1 MLIISLKM
9 CCFLYLCISE
19 FNKIISINMSQ
30 YFSNDIGQIKM
41 TQVQYLSITICFL
54 MSVLDGMDVLVVSY
68 CAPAIAEDLNLGP
81 KTLGIV
87 FSAGLIGM
95 AIGAIFLAPFAD
107 RFGRKKLMLA
117 SAFIMGLSVLLT
129 AFSETPM
136 QLIIMRLISGLGIG
150 CMLATT
156 ATLTSENVLNNSK
169 DFWVS
174 LVISGYPVG
183 AVISGYIAAAV
194 IPYYGW
200 ESMFILAGLTTIF
213 TVPLIFFFLSES
225 PQFYLKKQPHGA
237 LEKVNRVLIKMNFK
251 PLESLPKVE
260 LNTNKNPQVSKLFS
274 DNYKTS
280 TLQLWAA
287 LFFSFGCLYFLISWI
302 PKLATDA
309 GLSIELAIYAGT
321 IFNVGAF
328 FGIVLQ
334 GYFSSKIGLK
344 KTISTFLLV
353 TFLLMAS
360 FNFFIGTDFL
370 LLIYFL
376 LGFSLQGGF
385 VGLYAVA
392 TRLYPTEFKTTGV
405 GWAIGMGRVGGILAP
420 LIGGFFISI
429 GLSLSANFFIFSV
442 PALVASVLT
451 CCMYSKKI
459 T

>member
-1 MLIISLKM
+1 MLQ
-9 CCFLYLCISE
+9 YLS
-19 FNKIISINMSQ
+19 K
-30 YFSNDIGQIKM
+30 DDGQIKM
-41 TQVQYLSITICFL
+41 TQVQYFSIAICFL

-81 KTLGIV
+81 KTLGFV

-107 RFGRKKLMLA
+107 RFGRKKLILA

-129 AFSETPM
+129 SLSENIL
-136 QLIIMRLISGLGIG
+136 QLILMRLVSGLGIG

-183 AVISGYIAAAV
+183 AVASGYVAAAI
-194 IPYYGW
+194 IPSYGW
-200 ESMFILAGLTTIF
+200 ESMFVLAGLTTLLTI
-213 TVPLIFFFLSES
+213 PLIFFFLSES
-225 PQFYLKKQPHGA
+225 PQFYLKKQPKDA
-237 LEKVNRVLIKMNFK
+237 LAKANKILIKMNFK
-251 PLESLPKVE
+251 PLDSLPKIG
-260 LNTNKNPQVSKLFS
+260 LKANNKPLVSRLFS
-274 DNYKTS
+274 EKYKIS

-287 LFFSFGCLYFLISWI
+287 LFFAFGCLYFLISWI

-344 KTISTFLLV
+344 KTISFFLLL

-360 FNFFIGTDFL
+360 FKLFVGTDIL
-370 LLIYFL
+370 LLVYFL

-392 TRLYPTEFKTTGV
+392 ARLYPTEFKTTGV

-420 LIGGFFISI
+420 LIGGLLISI
-429 GLSLSANFFIFSV
+429 GLSLSANFFIFSI
-442 PALVASVLT
+442 PALIASGLT
-451 CCMYSKKI
+451 YYMSSKEI

>member
-1 MLIISLKM
+1 MLQ
-9 CCFLYLCISE
+9 YLS
-19 FNKIISINMSQ
+19 K
-30 YFSNDIGQIKM
+30 DDGQIKM
-41 TQVQYLSITICFL
+41 TQVQYFSIAICFL

-81 KTLGIV
+81 KTLGFV
-87 FSAGLIGM
+87 FSSGLIGM

-107 RFGRKKLMLA
+107 RFGRKKLILA
-117 SAFIMGLSVLLT
+117 SAFIMGFSVLLT
-129 AFSETPM
+129 AYSENIL
-136 QLIIMRLISGLGIG
+136 QLILMRLVSGLGIG

-183 AVISGYIAAAV
+183 AVVSGYVAAAV
-194 IPYYGW
+194 IPSYGW
-200 ESMFILAGLTTIF
+200 ESMFVFAGLTTLF
-213 TVPLIFFFLSES
+213 TIPLIFFFLSES
-225 PQFYLKKQPHGA
+225 PQFYLKKQPQGA
-237 LEKVNRVLIKMNFK
+237 LAKANKILIKMNFK
-251 PLESLPKVE
+251 PLDSLPKIG
-260 LNTNKNPQVSKLFS
+260 LKANNKPLVSQLFS
-274 DNYKTS
+274 EKYKIS

-287 LFFSFGCLYFLISWI
+287 LFFAFGCLYFLISWI
-302 PKLATDA
+302 PKLASDA

-344 KTISTFLLV
+344 KTISFFLLL

-360 FNFFIGTDFL
+360 FKLFVGTDIL
-370 LLIYFL
+370 LLVYFL

-392 TRLYPTEFKTTGV
+392 ARLYPTEFKTTGV

-420 LIGGFFISI
+420 LIGGLLISI
-429 GLSLSANFFIFSV
+429 GLSLSANFLIFSI
-442 PALVASVLT
+442 PALFASVLT
-451 CCMYSKKI
+451 YYMSSKEI

>member
-1 MLIISLKM
+1 ML
-9 CCFLYLCISE
+9 
-19 FNKIISINMSQ
+19 Q
-30 YFSNDIGQIKM
+30 YFSNDVDQMKM
-41 TQVQYLSITICFL
+41 SQVQYFSVTICFL

-68 CAPAIAEDLNLGP
+68 CAPMIAEDLSLGP
-81 KTLGIV
+81 KTLGFV

-95 AIGAIFLAPFAD
+95 AVGAIFLAPFAD
-107 RFGRKKLMLA
+107 RFGRKKLILI

-129 AFSETPM
+129 AFSETVL
-136 QLIIMRLISGLGIG
+136 QLITMRLISGLGIG

-183 AVISGYIAAAV
+183 AVVSGYISAAI
-194 IPYYGW
+194 IPSYGW
-200 ESMFILAGLTTIF
+200 ESMFVLAGLTTIL
-213 TVPLIFFFLSES
+213 TIPLIYFFLSES
-225 PQFYLKKQPHGA
+225 PHFYLKKQPHDA
-237 LEKVNRVLIKMNFK
+237 LKKANRILIKMNFK
-251 PLESLPKVE
+251 PLDSLPEVK
-260 LNTNKNPQVSKLFS
+260 LDANNTGVSKLFS
-274 DNYKTS
+274 DKYKIS

-287 LFFSFGCLYFLISWI
+287 LFFAFGCLYFLISWI

-360 FNFFIGTDFL
+360 FKFFVGTDGL
-370 LLIYFL
+370 LLVYFL
-376 LGFSLQGGF
+376 LGFTLQGGF

-392 TRLYPTEFKTTGV
+392 ARLYPTEFKTTGV

-420 LIGGFFISI
+420 LMGGLFISV
-429 GLSLSANFFIFSV
+429 GLSLSTNFFIFSI
-442 PALVASVLT
+442 PALIASMLT
-451 CCMYSKKI
+451 YYMTSKEI

>member
-1 MLIISLKM
+1 MLQ
-9 CCFLYLCISE
+9 YLS
-19 FNKIISINMSQ
+19 K
-30 YFSNDIGQIKM
+30 DDGQIKM
-41 TQVQYLSITICFL
+41 TQVQYFSIAICFL

-81 KTLGIV
+81 KTLGFV

-95 AIGAIFLAPFAD
+95 AIGAVFLAPFAD
-107 RFGRKKLMLA
+107 KFGRKKLILA

-129 AFSETPM
+129 SLSENIL
-136 QLIIMRLISGLGIG
+136 QLILMRLVSGLGIG

-183 AVISGYIAAAV
+183 AVASGYVAAAI
-194 IPYYGW
+194 IPSYGW
-200 ESMFILAGLTTIF
+200 ESMFVLAGLTTLL
-213 TVPLIFFFLSES
+213 TTPLIFFFLSES
-225 PQFYLKKQPHGA
+225 PQFYLKKQPKDA
-237 LEKVNRVLIKMNFK
+237 LAKANKILIKMNFK
-251 PLESLPKVE
+251 PLDSLPKIG
-260 LNTNKNPQVSKLFS
+260 LKANNKPLVSRLFS
-274 DNYKTS
+274 EKYKIS

-287 LFFSFGCLYFLISWI
+287 LFFAFGCLYFLISWI

-344 KTISTFLLV
+344 KTISFFLLL

-360 FNFFIGTDFL
+360 FKLFVGTDIL
-370 LLIYFL
+370 LLVYFL

-392 TRLYPTEFKTTGV
+392 ARLYPTEFKTTGV

-420 LIGGFFISI
+420 LIGGLLISI
-429 GLSLSANFFIFSV
+429 GLSLSANFLIFSI
-442 PALVASVLT
+442 PALFASVLT
-451 CCMYSKKI
+451 YYMSSKEI

>member
-1 MLIISLKM
+1 MLQ
-9 CCFLYLCISE
+9 YLS
-19 FNKIISINMSQ
+19 K
-30 YFSNDIGQIKM
+30 DDGQIKM
-41 TQVQYLSITICFL
+41 TQVQYFSIAICFL

-81 KTLGIV
+81 KTLGFV

-107 RFGRKKLMLA
+107 RFGRKKLILA

-129 AFSETPM
+129 SLSENIL
-136 QLIIMRLISGLGIG
+136 QLILMRLVSGLGIG

-183 AVISGYIAAAV
+183 AVASGYVAAAI
-194 IPYYGW
+194 IPSYGW
-200 ESMFILAGLTTIF
+200 ESMFVLAGLTTLLTI
-213 TVPLIFFFLSES
+213 PLIFFFLSES
-225 PQFYLKKQPHGA
+225 PQFYLKKQPKDA
-237 LEKVNRVLIKMNFK
+237 LAKANKILIKMNFK
-251 PLESLPKVE
+251 PLDSLPKIG
-260 LNTNKNPQVSKLFS
+260 LKANNKPLVSRLFS
-274 DNYKTS
+274 EKYKIS

-287 LFFSFGCLYFLISWI
+287 LFFAFGCLYFLISWI

-344 KTISTFLLV
+344 KTISFFLLL

-360 FNFFIGTDFL
+360 FKLFIGTDIL
-370 LLIYFL
+370 LLVYFL

-392 TRLYPTEFKTTGV
+392 ARLYPTEFKTTGV

-420 LIGGFFISI
+420 LIGGLLISI
-429 GLSLSANFFIFSV
+429 GLSLSANFFIFSI
-442 PALVASVLT
+442 PALIASGLT
-451 CCMYSKKI
+451 YYMSSKEI

>member
-1 MLIISLKM
+1 MLQ
-9 CCFLYLCISE
+9 YLS
-19 FNKIISINMSQ
+19 K
-30 YFSNDIGQIKM
+30 DDGQIKM
-41 TQVQYLSITICFL
+41 TQVQYFSIAICFL

-81 KTLGIV
+81 KTLGFV

-107 RFGRKKLMLA
+107 RFGRKKLILA
-117 SAFIMGLSVLLT
+117 SAFIMGFSVLLT
-129 AFSETPM
+129 AYSENIS
-136 QLIIMRLISGLGIG
+136 QLILMRLVSGLGIG

-183 AVISGYIAAAV
+183 AVVSGYVAAAI
-194 IPYYGW
+194 IPSYGW
-200 ESMFILAGLTTIF
+200 ESMFVLAGLTTLLTI
-213 TVPLIFFFLSES
+213 PLIFFFLSES
-225 PQFYLKKQPHGA
+225 PQFYLKKQPKDA
-237 LEKVNRVLIKMNFK
+237 LAKANKILIKMNFK
-251 PLESLPKVE
+251 PLDSLPKIG
-260 LNTNKNPQVSKLFS
+260 LKANNKPLVSRLFS
-274 DNYKTS
+274 EKYKIS

-287 LFFSFGCLYFLISWI
+287 LFFAFGCLYFLISWI

-344 KTISTFLLV
+344 KTISFFLLL

-360 FNFFIGTDFL
+360 FKLFIGTDIL
-370 LLIYFL
+370 LLVYFL

-392 TRLYPTEFKTTGV
+392 ARLYPTEFKTTGV

-420 LIGGFFISI
+420 LIGGLLISI
-429 GLSLSANFFIFSV
+429 GLSLSANFFIFSI
-442 PALVASVLT
+442 PALIASGLT
-451 CCMYSKKI
+451 YYMSSKEI

>member
-1 MLIISLKM
+1 MLQ
-9 CCFLYLCISE
+9 YLS
-19 FNKIISINMSQ
+19 K
-30 YFSNDIGQIKM
+30 DDGQIKM
-41 TQVQYLSITICFL
+41 TQVQYFSIAICFL
-54 MSVLDGMDVLVVSY
+54 MSVLDGMDVLVISY
-68 CAPAIAEDLNLGP
+68 CAPAITEDLNLGP
-81 KTLGIV
+81 KTLGFV
-87 FSAGLIGM
+87 FSSGLIGM

-107 RFGRKKLMLA
+107 RFGRKKLILA
-117 SAFIMGLSVLLT
+117 SAFIMGFSVLLT
-129 AFSETPM
+129 AYSENIS
-136 QLIIMRLISGLGIG
+136 QLMLMRLVSGVGIG

-183 AVISGYIAAAV
+183 AVASGYVAAAI
-194 IPYYGW
+194 IPSYGW
-200 ESMFILAGLTTIF
+200 ESMFVLAGLTTLLTI
-213 TVPLIFFFLSES
+213 PLIFFFLSES
-225 PQFYLKKQPHGA
+225 PQFYLKKQPKDA
-237 LEKVNRVLIKMNFK
+237 LAKANKILIKMNFK
-251 PLESLPKVE
+251 PLDSLPKIG
-260 LNTNKNPQVSKLFS
+260 LKANNKPLVSQLFS
-274 DNYKTS
+274 GKYKIS

-287 LFFSFGCLYFLISWI
+287 LFFAFGCLYFLISWI

-344 KTISTFLLV
+344 KTISFFLLL

-360 FNFFIGTDFL
+360 FKLFIGTDIL
-370 LLIYFL
+370 LLVYFL

-392 TRLYPTEFKTTGV
+392 ARLYPTEFKTTGV

-420 LIGGFFISI
+420 LIGGLLISI
-429 GLSLSANFFIFSV
+429 GLSLSANFFIFSI
-442 PALVASVLT
+442 PALIASGLT
-451 CCMYSKKI
+451 YYMSSKEI

>member
-1 MLIISLKM
+1 ML
-9 CCFLYLCISE
+9 
-19 FNKIISINMSQ
+19 Q
-30 YFSNDIGQIKM
+30 YFSNDVDQMKM
-41 TQVQYLSITICFL
+41 TKVQYFSIAICFL
-54 MSVLDGMDVLVVSY
+54 MNVLDGMDVLVVSY
-68 CAPAIAEDLNLGP
+68 CAPMIAEDLNLGP
-81 KTLGIV
+81 KTLGFV

-95 AIGAIFLAPFAD
+95 AIGAIFLAPLAD
-107 RFGRKKLMLA
+107 RFGRKKLILA
-117 SAFIMGLSVLLT
+117 SALIMGLSVLLT
-129 AFSETPM
+129 AFSETILE
-136 QLIIMRLISGLGIG
+136 LIIMRLISGLGIG

-183 AVISGYIAAAV
+183 AVVSGYVAAAI
-194 IPYYGW
+194 IPSNGW
-200 ESMFILAGLTTIF
+200 ESMFLLAGLTTLI
-213 TVPLIFFFLSES
+213 TIPLIFFFVSES
-225 PQFYLKKQPHGA
+225 PQFYLKKQPDGA
-237 LEKVNRVLIKMNFK
+237 LEKVNRILIKMNFK
-251 PLESLPKVE
+251 PLDSLPDVG
-260 LNTNKNPQVSKLFS
+260 LITTNNSLVSRLFS
-274 DNYKTS
+274 NKYKIS

-287 LFFSFGCLYFLISWI
+287 LFFAFGCLYFLISWI

-328 FGIVLQ
+328 FGIILQ

-344 KTISTFLLV
+344 KTISIFLFL

-360 FNFFIGTDFL
+360 FKLFVGTDIL

-392 TRLYPTEFKTTGV
+392 ARLYPTEFKTTGV

-420 LIGGFFISI
+420 LIGGFLISI
-429 GLSLSANFFIFSV
+429 GLSLSANFFIFSI
-442 PALVASVLT
+442 PALLASVLT
-451 CCMYSKKI
+451 FYMSSKKI

>member
-1 MLIISLKM
+1 MLQ
-9 CCFLYLCISE
+9 YLS
-19 FNKIISINMSQ
+19 K
-30 YFSNDIGQIKM
+30 DDGQIKM
-41 TQVQYLSITICFL
+41 TQVQYFSIAICFL

-81 KTLGIV
+81 KTLGFV
-87 FSAGLIGM
+87 FSSGLIGM

-107 RFGRKKLMLA
+107 RFGRKKLILT

-129 AFSETPM
+129 AFSETIL
-136 QLIIMRLISGLGIG
+136 QVIIMRLASGLGIG

-156 ATLTSENVLNNSK
+156 ATLTSENVLKNSK

-183 AVISGYIAAAV
+183 AVVSGYVAAAI
-194 IPYYGW
+194 IPSYGW
-200 ESMFILAGLTTIF
+200 ESMFVLAGLTTLLTI
-213 TVPLIFFFLSES
+213 PLIFFFLSES
-225 PQFYLKKQPHGA
+225 PQFYLKKQPKDA
-237 LEKVNRVLIKMNFK
+237 LAKANKILIKMNFK
-251 PLESLPKVE
+251 PLDSLPKIG
-260 LNTNKNPQVSKLFS
+260 LKANNKPLFS
-274 DNYKTS
+274 RLFSEKYKIS

-287 LFFSFGCLYFLISWI
+287 LFFAFGCLYFLISWI

-344 KTISTFLLV
+344 KTISFFLLL

-360 FNFFIGTDFL
+360 FKLFVGTDIL
-370 LLIYFL
+370 LLVYFL

-392 TRLYPTEFKTTGV
+392 ARLYPTEFKTTGV
-405 GWAIGMGRVGGILAP
+405 GWAIGMGRVGGVLAP
-420 LIGGFFISI
+420 LIGGLLIST
-429 GLSLSANFFIFSV
+429 GLSLSANFLIFSI
-442 PALVASVLT
+442 PALFASVLT
-451 CCMYSKKI
+451 YYMSSKEI

>member
-1 MLIISLKM
+1 MLQ
-9 CCFLYLCISE
+9 YLS
-19 FNKIISINMSQ
+19 K
-30 YFSNDIGQIKM
+30 DVGQIKM
-41 TQVQYLSITICFL
+41 TQVQYFSIAICFL

-81 KTLGIV
+81 KTLGFV

-107 RFGRKKLMLA
+107 RFGRKKLILA
-117 SAFIMGLSVLLT
+117 SAFIMGFSVLLT
-129 AFSETPM
+129 AYSENIS
-136 QLIIMRLISGLGIG
+136 QLILMRLVSGLGIG

-183 AVISGYIAAAV
+183 AVVSGYVAAAI
-194 IPYYGW
+194 IPSYGW
-200 ESMFILAGLTTIF
+200 ESMFVLAGLTTLLTI
-213 TVPLIFFFLSES
+213 PLIFFFLSES
-225 PQFYLKKQPHGA
+225 PQFYLKKQPKDA
-237 LEKVNRVLIKMNFK
+237 LAKANKILIKMNFK
-251 PLESLPKVE
+251 PLDSLPKIG
-260 LNTNKNPQVSKLFS
+260 LKANNKPLVSRLFS
-274 DNYKTS
+274 EKYKIS

-287 LFFSFGCLYFLISWI
+287 LFFAFGCLYFLISWI

-344 KTISTFLLV
+344 KTISFFLLL

-360 FNFFIGTDFL
+360 FKLFVGTDIL
-370 LLIYFL
+370 LLVYFL

-392 TRLYPTEFKTTGV
+392 ARLYPTEFKTTGV

-420 LIGGFFISI
+420 LIGGLLISI
-429 GLSLSANFFIFSV
+429 GLSLSANFLIFSI
-442 PALVASVLT
+442 PALFASVLT
-451 CCMYSKKI
+451 YYMSSKEI

>member
-1 MLIISLKM
+1 ML
-9 CCFLYLCISE
+9 
-19 FNKIISINMSQ
+19 Q
-30 YFSNDIGQIKM
+30 YFSNDVDQMKM
-41 TQVQYLSITICFL
+41 TKVQYFSIAICFL
-54 MSVLDGMDVLVVSY
+54 MNVLDGMDVLVVSY
-68 CAPAIAEDLNLGP
+68 CAPMIAEDLNLGP
-81 KTLGIV
+81 KTLGFV

-95 AIGAIFLAPFAD
+95 AIGAIFLAPLAD
-107 RFGRKKLMLA
+107 RFGRKKLILA
-117 SAFIMGLSVLLT
+117 SALIMGLSVLLT
-129 AFSETPM
+129 AFSETILE
-136 QLIIMRLISGLGIG
+136 LIIMRLISGLGIG

-183 AVISGYIAAAV
+183 AVVSGYVAAAI
-194 IPYYGW
+194 IPSYGW
-200 ESMFILAGLTTIF
+200 ESMFLLAGLTTLI
-213 TVPLIFFFLSES
+213 TIPLIFFFVSES
-225 PQFYLKKQPHGA
+225 PQFYLKKQPDGA
-237 LEKVNRVLIKMNFK
+237 LEKVNRILIKMNFK
-251 PLESLPKVE
+251 PLDSLPE
-260 LNTNKNPQVSKLFS
+260 IGLITTNNSLVSRLFS
-274 DNYKTS
+274 NKYKIS

-287 LFFSFGCLYFLISWI
+287 LFFAFGCLYFLISWI

-328 FGIVLQ
+328 FGIILQ

-344 KTISTFLLV
+344 KTISIFLFL

-360 FNFFIGTDFL
+360 FKLFVGTDIL

-392 TRLYPTEFKTTGV
+392 ARLYPTEFKTTGV

-420 LIGGFFISI
+420 LIGGFLISI
-429 GLSLSANFFIFSV
+429 GLSLSANFFIFSI
-442 PALVASVLT
+442 PALLASVLT
-451 CCMYSKKI
+451 FYMSSKKI

>member
-1 MLIISLKM
+1 ML
-9 CCFLYLCISE
+9 
-19 FNKIISINMSQ
+19 Q
-30 YFSNDIGQIKM
+30 YFSNDVDQMKM
-41 TQVQYLSITICFL
+41 TKVQYFSIAICFL
-54 MSVLDGMDVLVVSY
+54 MNVLDGMDVLVVSY
-68 CAPAIAEDLNLGP
+68 CAPMIAEDFNLGP
-81 KTLGIV
+81 KTLGFI

-95 AIGAIFLAPFAD
+95 AIGAIFLAPLAD
-107 RFGRKKLMLA
+107 RFGRKKLILA
-117 SAFIMGLSVLLT
+117 SALIMGLSVLLT
-129 AFSETPM
+129 AFSETILE
-136 QLIIMRLISGLGIG
+136 LIIMRLISGLGIG

-183 AVISGYIAAAV
+183 AVVSGYVAAAI
-194 IPYYGW
+194 IPSYGW
-200 ESMFILAGLTTIF
+200 ESMFVLAGLTTLI
-213 TVPLIFFFLSES
+213 TTPLIFFFLSES
-225 PQFYLKKQPHGA
+225 PQFYLKKQPDGA
-237 LEKVNRVLIKMNFK
+237 LKKANRILIKMNFK
-251 PLESLPKVE
+251 PFESLPDVE
-260 LNTNKNPQVSKLFS
+260 LITTNNSLVSRLFS
-274 DNYKTS
+274 NKYKIS

-287 LFFSFGCLYFLISWI
+287 LFFAFGCLYFLISWI

-328 FGIVLQ
+328 FGIILQ

-344 KTISTFLLV
+344 KTISIFLFL

-360 FNFFIGTDFL
+360 FKLFVGTDIL

-392 TRLYPTEFKTTGV
+392 ARLYPTEFKTTGV

-420 LIGGFFISI
+420 LIGGFLISI
-429 GLSLSANFFIFSV
+429 GLSLSANFFIFSI

-451 CCMYSKKI
+451 FYMSSKKI

>member
-1 MLIISLKM
+1 MLQ
-9 CCFLYLCISE
+9 YLS
-19 FNKIISINMSQ
+19 K
-30 YFSNDIGQIKM
+30 DDGQIKM
-41 TQVQYLSITICFL
+41 TQVQYFSIAICFL

-81 KTLGIV
+81 KTLGFV

-107 RFGRKKLMLA
+107 RFGRKKLILA

-129 AFSETPM
+129 AYSENIS
-136 QLIIMRLISGLGIG
+136 QLILMRLVSGLGIG

-183 AVISGYIAAAV
+183 AVVSGYVAAAI
-194 IPYYGW
+194 IPSYGW
-200 ESMFILAGLTTIF
+200 ESMFVLAGLTTLLTI
-213 TVPLIFFFLSES
+213 PLIFFFLSES
-225 PQFYLKKQPHGA
+225 PQFYLKKQPKDA
-237 LEKVNRVLIKMNFK
+237 LAKANKILIKMNFK
-251 PLESLPKVE
+251 PLDSLPKIG
-260 LNTNKNPQVSKLFS
+260 LKANNKPLVSQLFS
-274 DNYKTS
+274 EKYKIS

-287 LFFSFGCLYFLISWI
+287 LFFAFGCLYFLISWI

-344 KTISTFLLV
+344 KTISFFLLL

-360 FNFFIGTDFL
+360 FKLFVGTDIL
-370 LLIYFL
+370 LLVYFL

-392 TRLYPTEFKTTGV
+392 ARLYPTEFKTTGV

-420 LIGGFFISI
+420 LIGGLLISI
-429 GLSLSANFFIFSV
+429 GLSLSANFFIFSI
-442 PALVASVLT
+442 PALIASVLT
-451 CCMYSKKI
+451 YYMSSKEI

>member
-1 MLIISLKM
+1 MLQ
-9 CCFLYLCISE
+9 YLS
-19 FNKIISINMSQ
+19 K
-30 YFSNDIGQIKM
+30 DDGQIKM
-41 TQVQYLSITICFL
+41 TQVQYFSIAICFL

-81 KTLGIV
+81 KTLGFV

-107 RFGRKKLMLA
+107 RFGRKKLILA
-117 SAFIMGLSVLLT
+117 SAFIMGFSVLLT
-129 AFSETPM
+129 AYSENIS
-136 QLIIMRLISGLGIG
+136 QLILMRLVSGLGIG

-183 AVISGYIAAAV
+183 AVVSGYVAAAI
-194 IPYYGW
+194 IPSFGW
-200 ESMFILAGLTTIF
+200 ESMFVLAGLTTLLTI
-213 TVPLIFFFLSES
+213 PLIFFFLSES
-225 PQFYLKKQPHGA
+225 PQFYLKKQPKDA
-237 LEKVNRVLIKMNFK
+237 LAKANKILIKMNFK
-251 PLESLPKVE
+251 PLDSLPRME

-274 DNYKTS
+274 NNYKIS

-287 LFFSFGCLYFLISWI
+287 LFFAFGCLYFLISWI

-344 KTISTFLLV
+344 KTISFFLLL

-360 FNFFIGTDFL
+360 FKLFVGTDIL
-370 LLIYFL
+370 LLVYFL

-392 TRLYPTEFKTTGV
+392 ARLYPTEFKTTGV

-420 LIGGFFISI
+420 LIGGLLISI
-429 GLSLSANFFIFSV
+429 GLSLSANFLIFSI
-442 PALVASVLT
+442 PALFASVLT
-451 CCMYSKKI
+451 YYMSSKEI

>member
-1 MLIISLKM
+1 
-9 CCFLYLCISE
+9 
-19 FNKIISINMSQ
+19 
-30 YFSNDIGQIKM
+30 
-41 TQVQYLSITICFL
+41 
-54 MSVLDGMDVLVVSY
+54 
-68 CAPAIAEDLNLGP
+68 
-81 KTLGIV
+81 
-87 FSAGLIGM
+87 M

-107 RFGRKKLMLA
+107 KFGRKKLILI

-129 AFSETPM
+129 AFSENIF
-136 QLIIMRLISGLGIG
+136 QLIFMRLLSGLGIG

-183 AVISGYIAAAV
+183 AVLSGYIAAAV
-194 IPYYGW
+194 IPLYGW
-200 ESMFILAGLTTIF
+200 ESMFILSGLITIL
-213 TVPLIFFFLSES
+213 TIPLTYFFLTES
-225 PQFYLKKQPHGA
+225 PQFYLKKQPKGA
-237 LEKVNRVLIKMNFK
+237 LKKANKILVKMNFEA
-251 PLESLPKVE
+251 LESLPKINLSVI
-260 LNTNKNPQVSKLFS
+260 NKSQVSQLFTKK
-274 DNYKTS
+274 YKIS

-287 LFFSFGCLYFLISWI
+287 LFFAFGCLYFLISWI

-309 GLSIELAIYAGT
+309 GLSIELAIYAGS

-344 KTISTFLLV
+344 KTISIFLLL

-360 FNFFIGTDFL
+360 FKIFIGTDIL

-392 TRLYPTEFKTTGV
+392 ARLYPTEFKTTGV
-405 GWAIGMGRVGGILAP
+405 GWAIGMGRIGGILAP
-420 LIGGFFISI
+420 LIGGLFISI
-429 GLSLSANFFIFSV
+429 GLSLSANFFIFSI
-442 PALVASVLT
+442 PALLASILT
-451 CCMYSKKI
+451 YFMPSRDI

>member
-1 MLIISLKM
+1 MLQ
-9 CCFLYLCISE
+9 YL
-19 FNKIISINMSQ
+19 NK
-30 YFSNDIGQIKM
+30 DDGQIKM
-41 TQVQYLSITICFL
+41 TQVQYFSIAICFL
-54 MSVLDGMDVLVVSY
+54 MSVLDGMDVLVISY
-68 CAPAIAEDLNLGP
+68 CAPAITEDLNLGP
-81 KTLGIV
+81 KTLGFV
-87 FSAGLIGM
+87 FSSGLIGM

-107 RFGRKKLMLA
+107 RFGRKKLILA

-129 AFSETPM
+129 AFSETIL
-136 QLIIMRLISGLGIG
+136 QVIIMRLASGLGIG

-183 AVISGYIAAAV
+183 AVVSGYVAAAI
-194 IPYYGW
+194 IPSYGW
-200 ESMFILAGLTTIF
+200 ESMFVLAGLTTLLTI
-213 TVPLIFFFLSES
+213 PLIFFFLSES
-225 PQFYLKKQPHGA
+225 PQFYLKKQPKDA
-237 LEKVNRVLIKMNFK
+237 LAKANKILIKMNFK
-251 PLESLPKVE
+251 PLDSLPKIG
-260 LNTNKNPQVSKLFS
+260 LKANNKPLVSQLFS
-274 DNYKTS
+274 EKYKIS

-287 LFFSFGCLYFLISWI
+287 LFFAFGCLYFLISWI

-344 KTISTFLLV
+344 KTISFFLLL

-360 FNFFIGTDFL
+360 FKLFIGTDIL
-370 LLIYFL
+370 LLVYFL

-392 TRLYPTEFKTTGV
+392 ARLYPTEFKTTGV

-420 LIGGFFISI
+420 LIGGLLISI
-429 GLSLSANFFIFSV
+429 GLSLSANFFIFSI
-442 PALVASVLT
+442 PALIASVLT
-451 CCMYSKKI
+451 YYMSSKEI

>member
-1 MLIISLKM
+1 M
-9 CCFLYLCISE
+9 F
-19 FNKIISINMSQ
+19 Q
-30 YFSNDIGQIKM
+30 YFSQDIDQIKISK
-41 TQVQYLSITICFL
+41 VQYFSIAICFL
-54 MSVLDGMDVLVVSY
+54 MNVLDGMDVLVVSY
-68 CAPAIAEDLNLGP
+68 CAPAIAQALKLGP

-87 FSAGLIGM
+87 FSAGLVGM
-95 AIGAIFLAPFAD
+95 AIGAIFLAPYAD
-107 RFGRKKLMLA
+107 KFGRKKLILA
-117 SAFIMGLSVLLT
+117 SAFIMGFSVLLT
-129 AFSETPM
+129 ALSENIL
-136 QLIIMRLISGLGIG
+136 QLVIMRLISGLGIG

-194 IPYYGW
+194 IPSYGW
-200 ESMFILAGLTTIF
+200 ESMFILAGLTTLLTI
-213 TVPLIFFFLSES
+213 PLTYFFLTES
-225 PQFYLKKQPHGA
+225 PQFYLKKQPFGA
-237 LEKVNRVLIKMNFK
+237 LEKVNKLFIKMNLRPLDNLPEVKLNLKNK
-251 PLESLPKVE
+251 PL
-260 LNTNKNPQVSKLFS
+260 VSQLFS
-274 DNYKTS
+274 NKYKLS

-287 LFFSFGCLYFLISWI
+287 LFFAFGCLYFLISWI

-344 KTISTFLLV
+344 KTISIFLLL
-353 TFLLMAS
+353 TFVLMAS
-360 FNFFIGTDFL
+360 FKVFIGTDFL
-370 LLIYFL
+370 LIVYFL

-392 TRLYPTEFKTTGV
+392 ARLYPTEFKTTGV
-405 GWAIGMGRVGGILAP
+405 GWAIGVGRLGGILAP
-420 LIGGFFISI
+420 VIGGLFIAM
-429 GLSLSANFFIFSV
+429 GLSLSANFLIFSI
-442 PALVASVLT
+442 PALFASILT
-451 CCMYSKKI
+451 YYISSKDI

>member
-1 MLIISLKM
+1 MFQNFSQDIDQIKISKV
-9 CCFLYLCISE
+9 
-19 FNKIISINMSQ
+19 Q
-30 YFSNDIGQIKM
+30 YFSIA
-41 TQVQYLSITICFL
+41 ICFL
-54 MSVLDGMDVLVVSY
+54 MNVLDGMDVLVVSY
-68 CAPAIAEDLNLGP
+68 CAPAIAQALKLGP

-87 FSAGLIGM
+87 FSAGLVGM
-95 AIGAIFLAPFAD
+95 AIGAIFLAPYAD
-107 RFGRKKLMLA
+107 KFGRKKLILA
-117 SAFIMGLSVLLT
+117 SAFIMGFSVFLT
-129 AFSETPM
+129 ALSENIL
-136 QLIIMRLISGLGIG
+136 QLVIMRLISGLGIG

-194 IPYYGW
+194 IPSYGW
-200 ESMFILAGLTTIF
+200 ESMFILAGLTTLLTI
-213 TVPLIFFFLSES
+213 PLTYFFLTES
-225 PQFYLKKQPHGA
+225 PQFYLKKQPFGA
-237 LEKVNRVLIKMNFK
+237 LEKVNKLFIKMNLRPLDNLPEFRLNLKNK
-251 PLESLPKVE
+251 PL
-260 LNTNKNPQVSKLFS
+260 VSQLFS
-274 DNYKTS
+274 NKYKLS

-287 LFFSFGCLYFLISWI
+287 LFFAFGCLYFLISWI

-344 KTISTFLLV
+344 KTISIFLLL
-353 TFLLMAS
+353 TFVLMAS
-360 FNFFIGTDFL
+360 FKVFIGTDFL
-370 LLIYFL
+370 LIVYFL

-392 TRLYPTEFKTTGV
+392 ARLYPTEFKTTGV
-405 GWAIGMGRVGGILAP
+405 GWAIGVGRLGGILAP
-420 LIGGFFISI
+420 VIGGLFIAM
-429 GLSLSANFFIFSV
+429 GLSLSANFLIFSI
-442 PALVASVLT
+442 PALFASILT
-451 CCMYSKKI
+451 YYISSKDI

>member
-1 MLIISLKM
+1 MLQ
-9 CCFLYLCISE
+9 YLS
-19 FNKIISINMSQ
+19 K
-30 YFSNDIGQIKM
+30 DVGQIKM
-41 TQVQYLSITICFL
+41 TQVQYFSIAICFL

-81 KTLGIV
+81 KTLGFV

-95 AIGAIFLAPFAD
+95 AIGAIFLAPLAD
-107 RFGRKKLMLA
+107 RFGRKKLILA
-117 SAFIMGLSVLLT
+117 SAFIMGFSVLLT
-129 AFSETPM
+129 AYSENIS
-136 QLIIMRLISGLGIG
+136 QLILMRLVSGIGIG

-169 DFWVS
+169 DCWVS

-183 AVISGYIAAAV
+183 AVVSGYVAAAI
-194 IPYYGW
+194 IPSYGW
-200 ESMFILAGLTTIF
+200 ESMFVLAGLTTLLTI
-213 TVPLIFFFLSES
+213 PLIFFFLSES
-225 PQFYLKKQPHGA
+225 PQFYLKKQPKDA
-237 LEKVNRVLIKMNFK
+237 LAKANKILIKMNFK
-251 PLESLPKVE
+251 PLDSLPKIG
-260 LNTNKNPQVSKLFS
+260 LKANNKPLVSRLFS
-274 DNYKTS
+274 EKYKIS

-287 LFFSFGCLYFLISWI
+287 LFFAFGCLYFLISWI
-302 PKLATDA
+302 PKLASDA

-344 KTISTFLLV
+344 KTISFFLLL

-360 FNFFIGTDFL
+360 FKLFVGTDIL
-370 LLIYFL
+370 LLVYFL

-392 TRLYPTEFKTTGV
+392 ARLYPTEFKTTGV
-405 GWAIGMGRVGGILAP
+405 GWAIGMGRVGGVLAP
-420 LIGGFFISI
+420 LIGGLLIST
-429 GLSLSANFFIFSV
+429 GLSLSANFLIFSI
-442 PALVASVLT
+442 PALFASVLT
-451 CCMYSKKI
+451 YYMSSKEI

>member
-1 MLIISLKM
+1 ML
-9 CCFLYLCISE
+9 
-19 FNKIISINMSQ
+19 Q
-30 YFSNDIGQIKM
+30 YFSNDVDQMKM
-41 TQVQYLSITICFL
+41 TTVQYFSITICFL
-54 MSVLDGMDVLVVSY
+54 MNVLDGMDVLVVSY
-68 CAPAIAEDLNLGP
+68 CAPMIAEDLNLGP
-81 KTLGIV
+81 KTLGFV

-95 AIGAIFLAPFAD
+95 AIGAIFLAPLAD
-107 RFGRKKLMLA
+107 RFGRKKLILA
-117 SAFIMGLSVLLT
+117 SALIMGLSVLLT
-129 AFSETPM
+129 AFSETILE
-136 QLIIMRLISGLGIG
+136 LIIMRLISGLGIG

-183 AVISGYIAAAV
+183 AVVSGYVAAAI
-194 IPYYGW
+194 IPSYGW
-200 ESMFILAGLTTIF
+200 ESMFLLAGLTTLI
-213 TVPLIFFFLSES
+213 TIPLIFFFVSES
-225 PQFYLKKQPHGA
+225 PQFYLKKQPDGA
-237 LEKVNRVLIKMNFK
+237 LEKVNKILIKMNFK
-251 PLESLPKVE
+251 PLDSLPDVE
-260 LNTNKNPQVSKLFS
+260 LITTNNSLVSRLFS
-274 DNYKTS
+274 NKYKIS

-287 LFFSFGCLYFLISWI
+287 LFFAFGCLYFLISWI

-328 FGIVLQ
+328 FGIILQ

-344 KTISTFLLV
+344 KTISIFLFL

-360 FNFFIGTDFL
+360 FKLFVGTDIL

-392 TRLYPTEFKTTGV
+392 ARLYPTEFKTTGV

-420 LIGGFFISI
+420 LIGGFLISI
-429 GLSLSANFFIFSV
+429 GLSLSANFFIFSI
-442 PALVASVLT
+442 PALLASVLT
-451 CCMYSKKI
+451 FYMSSKKI

>member
-1 MLIISLKM
+1 MLQ
-9 CCFLYLCISE
+9 YLS
-19 FNKIISINMSQ
+19 K
-30 YFSNDIGQIKM
+30 DDGQIKM
-41 TQVQYLSITICFL
+41 TQVQYFSIAICFL

-68 CAPAIAEDLNLGP
+68 CAPAITEDLNLGP
-81 KTLGIV
+81 KTLGFV
-87 FSAGLIGM
+87 FSSGLIGM

-107 RFGRKKLMLA
+107 RFGRKKLILA
-117 SAFIMGLSVLLT
+117 SAFIMGFSVLLT
-129 AFSETPM
+129 AYSENIS
-136 QLIIMRLISGLGIG
+136 QLMLMRLVSGVGIG

-183 AVISGYIAAAV
+183 AVASGYVAAAI
-194 IPYYGW
+194 IPSYGW
-200 ESMFILAGLTTIF
+200 ESMFVLAGLTTLLTI
-213 TVPLIFFFLSES
+213 PLIFFFLSES
-225 PQFYLKKQPHGA
+225 PQFYLKKQPKDA
-237 LEKVNRVLIKMNFK
+237 LAKANKILIKMNFK
-251 PLESLPKVE
+251 PLDSLPKIG
-260 LNTNKNPQVSKLFS
+260 LKANNKPLVSQLFS
-274 DNYKTS
+274 GKYKIS

-287 LFFSFGCLYFLISWI
+287 LFFAFGCLYFLISWI

-344 KTISTFLLV
+344 KTISFFLLL

-360 FNFFIGTDFL
+360 FKLFIGTDIL
-370 LLIYFL
+370 LLVYFL

-392 TRLYPTEFKTTGV
+392 ARLYPTEFKTTGV

-420 LIGGFFISI
+420 LIGGLLISI
-429 GLSLSANFFIFSV
+429 GLSLSANFFIFSI
-442 PALVASVLT
+442 PALIASGLT
-451 CCMYSKKI
+451 YYMSSKEI

>member
-1 MLIISLKM
+1 MLQ
-9 CCFLYLCISE
+9 YLS
-19 FNKIISINMSQ
+19 K
-30 YFSNDIGQIKM
+30 DDGQIKM
-41 TQVQYLSITICFL
+41 TQVQYFSIAICFL

-81 KTLGIV
+81 KTLGFV

-107 RFGRKKLMLA
+107 RFGRKKLILA
-117 SAFIMGLSVLLT
+117 SAFIMGFSVLLT
-129 AFSETPM
+129 AYSENIS
-136 QLIIMRLISGLGIG
+136 QLILMRLVSGLGIG

-183 AVISGYIAAAV
+183 AVVSGYVAAAI
-194 IPYYGW
+194 IPSYGW
-200 ESMFILAGLTTIF
+200 ESMFVLAGLTTLLTI
-213 TVPLIFFFLSES
+213 PLIFFFLSES
-225 PQFYLKKQPHGA
+225 PQFYLKKQPKDA
-237 LEKVNRVLIKMNFK
+237 LAKANKILIKMNFK
-251 PLESLPKVE
+251 PLDSLPKIG
-260 LNTNKNPQVSKLFS
+260 LKANNKPLVSQLFS
-274 DNYKTS
+274 GKYKIS

-287 LFFSFGCLYFLISWI
+287 LFFAFGCLYFLISWI

-344 KTISTFLLV
+344 KTISFFLLL

-360 FNFFIGTDFL
+360 FKLFVGTDIL
-370 LLIYFL
+370 LLVYFL

-392 TRLYPTEFKTTGV
+392 ARLYPTEFKTTGV

-420 LIGGFFISI
+420 LIGGLLISI
-429 GLSLSANFFIFSV
+429 GLSLSANFFIFSI
-442 PALVASVLT
+442 PALIASGLT
-451 CCMYSKKI
+451 YYMSSKEI

>member
-1 MLIISLKM
+1 MLQSFSNDVDQMKM
-9 CCFLYLCISE
+9 T
-19 FNKIISINMSQ
+19 KIQ
-30 YFSNDIGQIKM
+30 YFSIA
-41 TQVQYLSITICFL
+41 ICFL

-68 CAPAIAEDLNLGP
+68 CAPMIAEDLSLGP
-81 KTLGIV
+81 KALGFV

-95 AIGAIFLAPFAD
+95 AIGAIFLAPLAD
-107 RFGRKKLMLA
+107 RFGRKKLILV
-117 SAFIMGLSVLLT
+117 SALIMGLSVLLT
-129 AFSETPM
+129 AFSETILE
-136 QLIIMRLISGLGIG
+136 LIIMRLISGLGIG

-183 AVISGYIAAAV
+183 AVVSGYIAAAV
-194 IPYYGW
+194 IPSHGW
-200 ESMFILAGLTTIF
+200 ESMFILAGLTTLLTI
-213 TVPLIFFFLSES
+213 PLIFFFLSES
-225 PQFYLKKQPHGA
+225 PQFYLKKQPKDA
-237 LEKVNRVLIKMNFK
+237 LAKANKILIKMNFK
-251 PLESLPKVE
+251 PLDSLPRME
-260 LNTNKNPQVSKLFS
+260 LKTNKNSQVSKLFS
-274 DNYKTS
+274 NNYKIS

-287 LFFSFGCLYFLISWI
+287 LFFAFGCLYFLISWI
-302 PKLATDA
+302 PKLSTDA
-309 GLSIELAIYAGT
+309 GLSIELAIYTGT

-344 KTISTFLLV
+344 KTISFFLLL

-360 FNFFIGTDFL
+360 FKLFVGTDL
-370 LLIYFL
+370 LLLVYFL

-420 LIGGFFISI
+420 LIGGFLISV
-429 GLSLSANFFIFSV
+429 GLSMSANFFIFSI
-442 PALVASVLT
+442 PALFASVLAYF
-451 CCMYSKKI
+451 MSSEKI

>member
-1 MLIISLKM
+1 MLQ
-9 CCFLYLCISE
+9 YLS
-19 FNKIISINMSQ
+19 K
-30 YFSNDIGQIKM
+30 DDGQIKM
-41 TQVQYLSITICFL
+41 TQVQYFSIAICFL

-81 KTLGIV
+81 KTLGFV
-87 FSAGLIGM
+87 FSSGLIGM

-107 RFGRKKLMLA
+107 RFGRKKLILA
-117 SAFIMGLSVLLT
+117 SAFIMGFSVLLT
-129 AFSETPM
+129 AYSQNIS
-136 QLIIMRLISGLGIG
+136 QLILMRLVSGLGIG

-183 AVISGYIAAAV
+183 AVVSGYMAAAI
-194 IPYYGW
+194 IPSYGW
-200 ESMFILAGLTTIF
+200 ESMFVLAGLTTLLTI
-213 TVPLIFFFLSES
+213 PLIFFFLSES
-225 PQFYLKKQPHGA
+225 PQFYLKKQPKDA
-237 LEKVNRVLIKMNFK
+237 LAKANKILIKMNFK
-251 PLESLPKVE
+251 PLDSLPKIG
-260 LNTNKNPQVSKLFS
+260 LKANNKPLVSRLFS
-274 DNYKTS
+274 EKYKIS

-287 LFFSFGCLYFLISWI
+287 LFFAFGCLYFLISWI

-344 KTISTFLLV
+344 KTISFFLLL

-360 FNFFIGTDFL
+360 FKLFVGTDIL
-370 LLIYFL
+370 LLVYFL

-392 TRLYPTEFKTTGV
+392 ARLYPTEFKTTGV

-420 LIGGFFISI
+420 LIGGLLISI
-429 GLSLSANFFIFSV
+429 GLSLSANFLIFSI
-442 PALVASVLT
+442 PALFASVLT
-451 CCMYSKKI
+451 YYMSSKEI

>member
-1 MLIISLKM
+1 MLQ
-9 CCFLYLCISE
+9 YLS
-19 FNKIISINMSQ
+19 K
-30 YFSNDIGQIKM
+30 DDGQIKM
-41 TQVQYLSITICFL
+41 TQVQYFSIAICFL

-81 KTLGIV
+81 KTLGFV

-107 RFGRKKLMLA
+107 RFGRKKLILA
-117 SAFIMGLSVLLT
+117 SAFIMGFSVLLT
-129 AFSETPM
+129 AYSENIS
-136 QLIIMRLISGLGIG
+136 QLILMRLVSGLGIG

-183 AVISGYIAAAV
+183 AVVSGYVAAAI
-194 IPYYGW
+194 IPSYGW
-200 ESMFILAGLTTIF
+200 ESMFVLAGLTTLLTI
-213 TVPLIFFFLSES
+213 PLIFFFLSES
-225 PQFYLKKQPHGA
+225 PQFYLKKQPKDA
-237 LEKVNRVLIKMNFK
+237 LAKANKILIKMNFK
-251 PLESLPKVE
+251 PLDSLPKIG
-260 LNTNKNPQVSKLFS
+260 LKANNKPLVSRLFS
-274 DNYKTS
+274 EKYKIS

-287 LFFSFGCLYFLISWI
+287 LFFAFGCLYFLISWI
-302 PKLATDA
+302 PKLASDA

-344 KTISTFLLV
+344 KTISFFLLL

-360 FNFFIGTDFL
+360 FKLFVGTDIL
-370 LLIYFL
+370 LLVYFL

-392 TRLYPTEFKTTGV
+392 ARLYPTEFKTTGV
-405 GWAIGMGRVGGILAP
+405 GWAIGMGRVGGVLAP
-420 LIGGFFISI
+420 LIGGLLIST
-429 GLSLSANFFIFSV
+429 GLSLSANFLIFSI
-442 PALVASVLT
+442 PALFASVLT
-451 CCMYSKKI
+451 YYMSSKEI

>member
-1 MLIISLKM
+1 M
-9 CCFLYLCISE
+9 FQYLS
-19 FNKIISINMSQ
+19 K
-30 YFSNDIGQIKM
+30 DDGQIKM
-41 TQVQYLSITICFL
+41 TQVQYFSIAICFL

-81 KTLGIV
+81 KTLGFV

-107 RFGRKKLMLA
+107 KFGRKKLILA
-117 SAFIMGLSVLLT
+117 SAFIMGFSVLLT
-129 AFSETPM
+129 AYSGNIS
-136 QLIIMRLISGLGIG
+136 QLILMRLVSGLGIG

-183 AVISGYIAAAV
+183 AVVSGYVAAAV
-194 IPYYGW
+194 IPSYGW
-200 ESMFILAGLTTIF
+200 ESMFVFAGLTTLF
-213 TVPLIFFFLSES
+213 TIPLIFFFLSES
-225 PQFYLKKQPHGA
+225 PQFYLKKQPQGA
-237 LEKVNRVLIKMNFK
+237 LAKANKILIKMNFK
-251 PLESLPKVE
+251 PLDSLPKIG
-260 LNTNKNPQVSKLFS
+260 LRANNKSLVSQLFL
-274 DNYKTS
+274 DKYKIS

-287 LFFSFGCLYFLISWI
+287 LFFAFGCLYFLISWI

-344 KTISTFLLV
+344 KTISFFLLL

-360 FNFFIGTDFL
+360 FKLFVGTDIL
-370 LLIYFL
+370 LLVYFL

-385 VGLYAVA
+385 VGLYSVA
-392 TRLYPTEFKTTGV
+392 ARLYPTEFKTTGV
-405 GWAIGMGRVGGILAP
+405 GWAIGMGRIGGILAP

-429 GLSLSANFFIFSV
+429 GLSLSANFFIFSI
-442 PALVASVLT
+442 PALFASVLT
-451 CCMYSKKI
+451 YYISSKEI